1 MNRAGAPRG
10 APETERQAT
19 PVTEAH
25 ETHKPIL
32 LLIDDSPS
40 IHRLLAFKLKN
51 EGLEFLAAFNS
62 AEGIELAESNQP
74 SLILLDL
81 NMPVVTGF
89 QTLHALKENPLTINI
104 PTIVLSSTSSPE
116 DKVKAFEMGAMDFVC
131 KPFDIHELRARI
143 NSAIR
148 ISRLMKMLEMRA
160 QVDGLTG
167 LWNRAHF
174 NERLAAE
181 LSNSDRSGAGVA
193 LVLCDLDHFKKLNDT
208 FGHPAGDAVLQ
219 GFAEVL
225 TTELR
230 AYDIACRY
238 GGEEFA
244 LILPDTERD
253 EARTVAERVRAAVSE
268 RRWPKFPDVRATASF
283 GLTTVGLGGK
293 CDPASFIQAADQALY
308 KAKANGRNRVET
320 FSGPPADGRT
330 GLALAS

>member
-1 MNRAGAPRG
+1 MTHPK
-10 APETERQAT
+10 ESQK
-19 PVTEAH
+19 PV
-25 ETHKPIL
+25 L

-51 EGLEFLAAFNS
+51 EGVEFLAAFNS

-89 QTLHALKENPLTINI
+89 QSLHALKENPLTINI
-104 PTIVLSSTSSPE
+104 PIIVLSSTSSPE

-148 ISRLMKMLEMRA
+148 ISRLMEMLEMRA

-174 NERLAAE
+174 NERLASELANAE
-181 LSNSDRSGAGVA
+181 RNGSDIA
-193 LVLCDLDHFKKLNDT
+193 LVLCDLDHFKKLNDAY
-208 FGHPAGDAVLQ
+208 GHPAGDAVLQ

-225 TTELR
+225 TSELR
-230 AYDIACRY
+230 VYDIPCRY

-253 EARTVAERVRAAVSE
+253 EARAVADRIRAALAD
-268 RRWPKFPDVRATASF
+268 RRWPKFPEIRASASF
-283 GLTTVGLGGK
+283 GVTTIGLAGK
-293 CDPASFIQAADQALY
+293 VDPASFIQAADQALY
-308 KAKANGRNRVET
+308 RAKANGRNRVELVAT
-320 FSGPPADGRT
+320 PPSEGRS

>member
-1 MNRAGAPRG
+1 MPHTK
-10 APETERQAT
+10 EQQ
-19 PVTEAH
+19 
-25 ETHKPIL
+25 KPIL

-51 EGLEFLAAFNS
+51 EGLEFLAAFDS
-62 AEGIELAESNQP
+62 TEGVELAQSHQP

-81 NMPVVTGF
+81 NMPVVDGF
-89 QTLHALKENPLTINI
+89 QTMRALKECSQTISI
-104 PTIVLSSTSSPE
+104 PVIVLSGTTSPE
-116 DKVKAFEMGAMDFVC
+116 DKVRAFELGAMDFVC

-167 LWNRAHF
+167 LWNRAYF
-174 NERLAAE
+174 NERLASELAE
-181 LSNSDRSGAGVA
+181 ASRNNKHLA

-230 AYDIACRY
+230 AYDIPCRY
-238 GGEEFA
+238 GGEEFVI
-244 LILPDTERD
+244 ILPDTDRD
-253 EARTVAERVRAAVSE
+253 EARQVAERIRAALE
-268 RRWPKFPDVRATASF
+268 AKGWPKFPDIHATASF
-283 GLTTVGLGGK
+283 GLTTAGLAGK
-293 CDPASFIQAADQALY
+293 DDPASWIQAADQMLY
-308 KAKANGRNRVET
+308 QAKHAGRNRVEV
-320 FSGPPADGRT
+320 FSGPPSDGKAH
-330 GLALAS
+330 LALAS

>member
-1 MNRAGAPRG
+1 VNRDGAAGRRSGP
-10 APETERQAT
+10 ERQAT
-19 PVTEAH
+19 PVTEPK
-25 ETHKPIL
+25 ETQKPIL

-51 EGLEFLAAFNS
+51 EGVEFLAAFNS
-62 AEGIELAESNQP
+62 SEGIELAESNQP

-81 NMPVVTGF
+81 NMPVVNGF
-89 QTLHALKENPLTINI
+89 QTLHALKENPQTINI
-104 PTIVLSSTSSPE
+104 PTIVLSSTSSAD

-174 NERLAAE
+174 NERLTSE
-181 LSNSDRSGAGVA
+181 LANSGRNGSGVA
-193 LVLCDLDHFKKLNDT
+193 LILCDLDHFKKLNDT
-208 FGHPAGDAVLQ
+208 YGHPAGDAVLQ

-253 EARTVAERVRAAVSE
+253 EARSVADRIRAALAE
-268 RRWPKFPDVRATASF
+268 RRWPKFPEIRATASF
-283 GLTTVGLGGK
+283 GLTTVGLAGK
-293 CDPASFIQAADQALY
+293 DDPASFIQAADQALY
-308 KAKANGRNRVET
+308 KAKENGRNRVET
-320 FSGPPADGRT
+320 FSGPPMDGRS